1 MKRATLCAALLVA
14 WICHGIARGDAHAQ
28 IAAATFSFPHER
40 GSLQLRGELCVDER
54 IKWSAYVRETTMN
67 ASPRLPPIPES
78 ELSEAQRRV
87 RDEIASGPRG
97 GVRGPFDALL
107 RSPELADRLQKV
119 GAYVRFE
126 SSLPARLGEL
136 AILVTARHWGAQ
148 YEWYAHRRLAEQ
160 ADEAAV
166 YDFCRELHETKNVS
180 DAAWDAALEHFGERG
195 VVDLIG
201 TCGYYTVVSMVLNAA
216 RVPMPEGVAP
226 PLAALSPPR

>member
-1 MKRATLCAALLVA
+1 
-14 WICHGIARGDAHAQ
+14 
-28 IAAATFSFPHER
+28 
-40 GSLQLRGELCVDER
+40 
-54 IKWSAYVRETTMN
+54 MN
-67 ASPRLPPIPES
+67 APPRLPPIPES

-87 RDEIASGPRG
+87 RDGIASGPRG

-126 SSLPARLGEL
+126 SSLPAPLSEL

-148 YEWYAHRRLAEQ
+148 YEWWAHRRLAEKAGLAPAIADAIAEGRRPGALQ

-180 DAAWDAALEHFGERG
+180 DAAWNVALARFGERG
-195 VVDLIG
+195 VIDLIG
-201 TCGYYTVVSMVLNAA
+201 TCGYYGAVSMVLNAA
-216 RVPMPEGVAP
+216 RVPLPEGVAP
-226 PLAALSPPR
+226 PLMI